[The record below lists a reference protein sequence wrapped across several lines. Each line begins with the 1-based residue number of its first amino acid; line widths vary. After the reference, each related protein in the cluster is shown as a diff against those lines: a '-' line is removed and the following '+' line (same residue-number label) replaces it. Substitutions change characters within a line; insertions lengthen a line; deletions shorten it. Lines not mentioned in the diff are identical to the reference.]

1 MRSSGAA
8 LWSGPPTPSERA
20 AALRRTLQAYA
31 ALDALI
37 GRALAAMPSERL
49 RLAARLVNGCGQ
61 LDELLEAAGVASIAD
76 GPRPPSALKW
86 TGRRNMR

>member
-1 MRSSGAA
+1 MKGMLRPFDGPLAPSEQEAA
-8 LWSGPPTPSERA
+8 LTRA
-20 AALRRTLQAYA
+20 LNVYDK
-31 ALDALI
+31 LDALI
-37 GRALAAMPSERL
+37 GRALAAPPAERL

-86 TGRRNMR
+86 TGRRNIR